1 MLNERLKRVLEQY
14 PEAREYLDLREEW
27 QALYRIIQD
36 AKTTNEAL
44 ELKERA
50 AWLKMREAY
59 EVLPVTVKAALVC

>member
-36 AKTTNEAL
+36 PKTTNEAL